1 MPAVKAM
8 NLISD
13 KWSRRTA
20 GATQDYA
27 AGVRS
32 PRSDWGQKTL
42 EAKEAQAAGVQA
54 ALAND
59 SFSKGVSKAGTGKW
73 QRKASGVGAQRYG
86 PGAQAAKGDYE
97 AGFSP
102 FAQVIS
108 GINLP
113 PRGARGDPRNYENVR
128 LIGEALHTAKTAGA

>member
-32 PRSDWGQKTL
+32 PKSDWQQKTL
-42 EAKEAQAAGVQA
+42 EAADAQAAGVQA
-54 ALAND
+54 ALSNN
-59 SFSKGVSKAGTGKW
+59 SFQKGVSRAGSAKW
-73 QRKASGVGAQRYG
+73 QRKASGVGATRYG

-97 AGFSP
+97 AGFAP
-102 FAQVIS
+102 FAQVIQ
-108 GINLP
+108 GITLP
-113 PRGARGDPRNYENVR
+113 PRGAKGDPRNYQNVQ
-128 LIGEALHTAKTAGA
+128 LIGDALHKAKLGS

>member
-8 NLISD
+8 NIVSD

-32 PRSDWGQKTL
+32 PKNDWQQKTL
-42 EAKEAQAAGVQA
+42 EASDAQAAGVQA
-54 ALAND
+54 AIANN
-59 SFSKGVSKAGTGKW
+59 SFEKGVSKAGSAKW

-97 AGFSP
+97 AGFGP
-102 FAQVIS
+102 YAQVIQ
-108 GINLP
+108 GVTLP

-128 LIGEALHTAKTAGA
+128 LIGEALHKAKTGA